1 MQLLCSALN
10 FSHFALSALYFTLAV
25 LEIDNEFM
33 LSLARMTYCI
43 ATMCIFFLADF
54 IQPEN
59 FPEHVILALQSI
71 KEREEKEIRQKEL
84 EKSTCKVFRERNEN
98 RFFFY
103 YMITLTKY

>member
-1 MQLLCSALN
+1 M
-10 FSHFALSALYFTLAV
+10 

-33 LSLARMTYCI
+33 LSLARMMYCI

-59 FPEHVILALQSI
+59 FPEHLILALQSI

>member
-10 FSHFALSALYFTLAV
+10 FSHFAFYPV

-43 ATMCIFFLADF
+43 GTMCIFFLADF

-59 FPEHVILALQSI
+59 FPEHLILALQSI

-98 RFFFY
+98 RFFFLLHDY
-103 YMITLTKY
+103 SD